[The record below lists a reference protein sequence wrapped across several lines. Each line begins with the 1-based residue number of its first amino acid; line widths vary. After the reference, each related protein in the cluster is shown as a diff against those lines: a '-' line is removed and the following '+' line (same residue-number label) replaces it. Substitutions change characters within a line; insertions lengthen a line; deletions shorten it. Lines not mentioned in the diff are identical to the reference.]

1 MAGYQKHKFDTTYVQ
16 PSSDGGWGAL
26 ARGFSNG
33 YSIGKAISGAI
44 NQNNIAE
51 ANSDYDKGM
60 ADLEKTDVVSPQEL
74 TGADGT
80 QHAAIRLNE
89 DQLNQLGNTKKLGET
104 DERFKGTQYA
114 DMTQREYFDS
124 QRNKMSQADLNQR
137 RQSLADKRDQAI
149 KDSFLRYE
157 GQDAYDD
164 YRIKQAQVSQSTL
177 EGRIAEGRSQV
188 LNDIMRIRKDP
199 QFALQA
205 ATQMGFLPEGSRID
219 MKTGTIITPDGRTQ
233 QITGDM
239 MNQFVRQ
246 YQREKYA
253 DLLTSM
259 DDIFNADTYD
269 ARKEAIEL
277 KPWETKQKIALQRA
291 TLGEQMRHN
300 RETEALTK
308 EKYEAEKT
316 KSGKPEDLYLGDPDG
331 FGAKPILGKKTQ
343 KPTGYV
349 QDDRGNRWPSEFN
362 TLDDFRAA
370 VEEAQKYGVET
381 IQNNKTGAIG
391 YKAGKNVFSSMTE
404 AINYAKDY
412 IKEVQKNA
420 KKYHEDHVA
429 KRAAPDIQRAAEAH
443 KNSANNYFGSYE
455 KDS

>member
-1 MAGYQKHKFDTTYVQ
+1 MANSSFWDSFAGVWQTLCQKGWTTASKCGMSMIRDRLRQEFADAENKYDEDQ
-16 PSSDGGWGAL
+16 RALEHLQKAQSSA
-26 ARGFSNG
+26 
-33 YSIGKAISGAI
+33 GKAITVPDENGVA
-44 NQNNIAE
+44 
-51 ANSDYDKGM
+51 
-60 ADLEKTDVVSPQEL
+60 QEHRSRAVDDAWL
-74 TGADGT
+74 RK
-80 QHAAIRLNE
+80 QQE
-89 DQLNQLGNTKKLGET
+89 
-104 DERFKGTQYA
+104 
-114 DMTQREYFDS
+114 
-124 QRNKMSQADLNQR
+124 
-137 RQSLADKRDQAI
+137 QSLQNKKESQ
-149 KDSFLRYE
+149 
-157 GQDAYDD
+157 
-164 YRIKQAQVSQSTL
+164 KQAFLQHGSPEEYLDYQIKSGQASKATL

-233 QITGDM
+233 QITSDM

-277 KPWETKQKIALQRA
+277 KPWETKQKIALQQA
-291 TLGEQMRHN
+291 TLEEQRRHN
-300 RETEALTK
+300 RAAEGLAK

-343 KPTGYV
+343 NPTGYV
-349 QDDRGNRWPSEFN
+349 QDGRGNRWPSEFN

-370 VEEAQKYGVET
+370 VEEAQKYGVKT

-391 YKAGKNVFSSMTE
+391 YQAGENVFSSMTE
-404 AINYAKDY
+404 AINHAKDH
-412 IKEVQKNA
+412 IKKVQKNA

-443 KNSANNYFGSYE
+443 KNSATNYFGLYE